1 MDIKMQK
8 AINDQLN
15 FELYSSYIYLSMS
28 SYLKSLNLN
37 GFANWMEIK
46 VQEEVAHAMK
56 FYNFLHERGG
66 NVEFQEIPKPKT
78 EWDSPLAVFQ
88 NALEHEKIVT
98 SRINKLVDLA
108 LELKDHA
115 TNAHLQWFISEQVE
129 EESNALGIVQQIEMA
144 KDAPSGMFM
153 LDRELG
159 QRVYTPPQDNNSNK

>member
-8 AINDQLN
+8 ELNDQIN

-37 GFANWMEIK
+37 GFANWMEIQ

-56 FYNFLHERGG
+56 MYNFLHERGG
-66 NVEFQEIPKPKT
+66 NVEFQEIAKPKT
-78 EWDSPLAVFQ
+78 EWDSPLDAFQ

-98 SRINKLVDLA
+98 GRINNLVDMA
-108 LELKDHA
+108 LELRDHA

-129 EESNALGIVQQIEMA
+129 EESNALGIVQQIKLAEGS
-144 KDAPSGMFM
+144 PNGLFM

-159 QRVYTPPQDNNSNK
+159 QRVFTPSQDNKQ